1 MEHNLAKI
9 KPLIRKLNG
18 KTLLLFSAKARFE
31 IAREILLKEF
41 EGQIPLFIQGM
52 GTNVVEDYKRSS
64 SGILLGMESF
74 GEGID
79 IPGDALQFIFIDK
92 IPDLRMDLVVNERRD
107 FFEANLGN
115 EFTDYYL
122 AHRTRSLHQKLGR
135 LLRTESD
142 FGGVIIVD
150 NRVKSWKGKTMEKM
164 VKLMEPYSLL
174 RAPIEEACLEIE
186 EFILSRASPVST
198 LSQ

>member
-1 MEHNLAKI
+1 
-9 KPLIRKLNG
+9 
-18 KTLLLFSAKARFE
+18 
-31 IAREILLKEF
+31 
-41 EGQIPLFIQGM
+41 M

-142 FGGVIIVD
+142 YGGVIIVD

-164 VKLMEPYSLL
+164 VKLMEPYDLL
-174 RAPIEEACLEIE
+174 RAPLEEACIEIE
-186 EFILSRASPVST
+186 EFILNH
-198 LSQ
+198 